1 MPQPET
7 LLEGKY
13 EILKKL
19 REGGMGTIYR
29 VRHRL
34 LDEVRAIK
42 VMRAHVVA
50 DADLKRRFIDEAK
63 TATRL
68 KHPNICTVHD
78 FAVGEDGTAY
88 LVMEFIEG
96 VNLADLLRAQGP
108 PHPALTLEIAHQAL
122 LALAYLHR
130 KGVVHRDISPDN
142 LMLTSDPDDRTLVK
156 LIDLGI
162 AKTTTDRPASELT
175 ASGTFL
181 GKLKYAS
188 PEQFGTL
195 KSGERLDGRSDLY
208 GLGVV
213 LYELLTGRRPCPGET
228 PAELMRSHVFNP
240 PLPFSETD
248 PENKVPAE
256 LRTVVLKALEKERD
270 HRYETAEDFDQAI
283 LGLRGRF
290 REARDPEDTRS
301 LLARVRDATPVADSF
316 TPSVQDRL
324 DMQFTETTPRPSG
337 DWASV
342 PGPPVPERAN
352 VVRMVARKAG
362 APMLDP
368 DETFAAPT
376 PGSATPPTAPMPPS
390 RPPAPVP
397 AESRRTTALWA
408 VAVLLAA
415 AAAVLFLTRPR
426 AVTPPVPVPR
436 PTAPP
441 APPVVAAA
449 PVAAPVAATAPP
461 AEPTAEPVPTPAATT
476 SAPTPP
482 APDPRLRQALE
493 RARARA
499 TSARETA
506 ERARAPELAAE
517 AYDRGRAMET
527 DAGVLVA
534 RNQIGPAADAFDV
547 ASRFFAEA
555 LATARRAALPPPTAV
570 PTARPAAS
578 THVEPTVA
586 VPAPE
591 RAAVVAPPPPPAT
604 KSAPS
609 EPDRIRD
616 VVALY
621 EKAQNTLDA
630 DLYARVYPSVD
641 RSRIETAFRSFAS
654 QKVVFEVRRIQLEP
668 GGTTA
673 DVYGFET
680 RVAVPRAGSEQ
691 RLSAERVM
699 HLRRQGDAWVIAQL
713 D

>member
-50 DADLKRRFIDEAK
+50 DADLKRRFVDEAK

-108 PHPALTLEIAHQAL
+108 PHPSLTLEIAHQAL

-142 LMLTSDPDDRTLVK
+142 LMLTSDPDDRTLIK

-188 PEQFGTL
+188 PEQFGAL
-195 KSGERLDGRSDLY
+195 KPGESLDGRSDLY

-248 PENKVPAE
+248 PENKVPPE
-256 LRTVVLKALEKERD
+256 LRTVVLKALEKERG
-270 HRYETAEDFDQAI
+270 HRYETAEEFDQAI
-283 LGLRGRF
+283 LGLHGRF
-290 REARDPEDTRS
+290 REPRDPEDTRS
-301 LLARVRDATPVADSF
+301 ILARVRDATPVPESF
-316 TPSVQDRL
+316 TPSLQDRL
-324 DMQFTETTPRPSG
+324 DMQFTETTPRPS
-337 DWASV
+337 DWTSV
-342 PGPPVPERAN
+342 PGPPSPVRAN

-362 APMLDP
+362 APIEDP
-368 DETFAAPT
+368 DETFAAP
-376 PGSATPPTAPMPPS
+376 PPAAAAPS
-390 RPPAPVP
+390 RAPIPSAAPASVRSKPP
-397 AESRRTTALWA
+397 RTTVLWV

-415 AAAVLFLTRPR
+415 AAGTLVLTRPR
-426 AVTPPVPVPR
+426 AVTPPAPQPR
-436 PTAPP
+436 PTALP
-441 APPVVAAA
+441 APAVLVASPVPAA
-449 PVAAPVAATAPP
+449 AATAP
-461 AEPTAEPVPTPAATT
+461 AEPTAEPVPTPAAT
-476 SAPTPP
+476 SAPAP
-482 APDPRLRQALE
+482 ATPDPRLRQVLE
-493 RARARA
+493 KARARA
-499 TSARETA
+499 TNARQTA
-506 ERARAPELAAE
+506 ERARAPALAAE

-534 RNQIGPAADAFDV
+534 RNQTGAAADAFDV

-555 LATARRAALPPPTAV
+555 LATAQRAAVPTPAAVPTVRPAAAAHVEPTAV
-570 PTARPAAS
+570 PI
-578 THVEPTVA
+578 
-586 VPAPE
+586 PE
-591 RAAVVAPPPPPAT
+591 RAAAVPPPAPPAT
-604 KSAPS
+604 KAAPS
-609 EPDRIRD
+609 EQDRIRD

-641 RSRIETAFRSFAS
+641 RSRIESAFRSFAS
-654 QKVVFEVRRIQLEP
+654 QKVVFEIRRIQLES

-673 DVYGFET
+673 DVHGYET
-680 RVAVPRAGSEQ
+680 RVAIPRAGSEQ

-699 HLRRQGDAWVIAQL
+699 HLRKQGDAWVIAQL

>member
-301 LLARVRDATPVADSF
+301 HPRE
-316 TPSVQDRL
+316 RL
-324 DMQFTETTPRPSG
+324 STT
-337 DWASV
+337 V
-342 PGPPVPERAN
+342 KRA
-352 VVRMVARKAG
+352 
-362 APMLDP
+362 
-368 DETFAAPT
+368 
-376 PGSATPPTAPMPPS
+376 GSATT
-390 RPPAPVP
+390 RP
-397 AESRRTTALWA
+397 AESRSAS
-408 VAVLLAA
+408 LAA
-415 AAAVLFLTRPR
+415 RVAIASRSGSASENLRPSSARSSTSGRHNRSLASAVPAFHISGVRSLRSRRLASSNRW
-426 AVTPPVPVPR
+426 TPSVR
-436 PTAPP
+436 SDS
-441 APPVVAAA
+441 VAAS
-449 PVAAPVAATAPP
+449 VALARYP
-461 AEPTAEPVPTPAATT
+461 AHVHQRTSSPSRVITSRRVHGGQMGVTT
-476 SAPTPP
+476 SARIRLARSVSATGGSSPSSTSRTERDSAKL
-482 APDPRLRQALE
+482 APD
-493 RARARA
+493 
-499 TSARETA
+499 
-506 ERARAPELAAE
+506 AP
-517 AYDRGRAMET
+517 
-527 DAGVLVA
+527 GVT
-534 RNQIGPAADAFDV
+534 IGPAAAIGRSRRSNAAVSSRSRSPASCARQQQQPRPLDLLGQQRGSVRPISRRPSITVNCGGAVNTAVIPMKCRCPNRCSAAGPTKSSSPSCSTKPSATRCRKIGSALRSNGARPFHSSAHEPAADPALLQAQGEELLGHDVPRLRRRDDRLDV
-547 ASRFFAEA
+547 ARAPQLQQPGGPQQGTVVEGEEQA
-555 LATARRAALPPPTAV
+555 VAAPCPAGGRCGPAAAGTTRRCRARR
-570 PTARPAAS
+570 S
-578 THVEPTVA
+578 
-586 VPAPE
+586 
-591 RAAVVAPPPPPAT
+591 
-604 KSAPS
+604 
-609 EPDRIRD
+609 
-616 VVALY
+616 
-621 EKAQNTLDA
+621 
-630 DLYARVYPSVD
+630 
-641 RSRIETAFRSFAS
+641 
-654 QKVVFEVRRIQLEP
+654 
-668 GGTTA
+668 G
-673 DVYGFET
+673 
-680 RVAVPRAGSEQ
+680 
-691 RLSAERVM
+691 
-699 HLRRQGDAWVIAQL
+699 
-713 D
+713 